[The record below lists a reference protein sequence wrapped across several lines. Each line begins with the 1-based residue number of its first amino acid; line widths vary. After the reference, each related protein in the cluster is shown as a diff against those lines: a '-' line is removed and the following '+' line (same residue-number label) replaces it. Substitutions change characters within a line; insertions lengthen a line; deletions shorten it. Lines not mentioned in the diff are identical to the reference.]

1 MNGRRSVSF
10 ALLAATLLAAP
21 IGVPRAMDA
30 LAPAAATTM
39 LTSLQRRFLYFPA
52 REFVSGPSDYG
63 FTHEEVSLRTED
75 GVTIHAWWL
84 PVAAAPMTLLF
95 LHGNAGNISYWVE
108 AATVFRDLGWNTL
121 LVDYRGYGRSEGV
134 PSEQGTY
141 HDAHAAWNH
150 LVGERG
156 IDPARIVVVGRSLG
170 GGVATWL
177 AERHRMAGLV
187 LEATFT
193 SIADIVAE
201 TLPLPGIR
209 GFVRLGYP
217 SLSRMAGLD
226 VPLLVVHGRQDTL
239 VPFDHGR
246 ALYEAARGPKR
257 FVELR
262 GGHNDAFAISRDV
275 YAEALRS
282 FVETLAPR

>member
-1 MNGRRSVSF
+1 MNARR
-10 ALLAATLLAAP
+10 LAASVLLGAAVLAAP
-21 IGVPRAMDA
+21 IAMSA
-30 LAPAAATTM
+30 IQPAPATTM

-63 FTHEEVSLRTED
+63 FTHEDVSLRTED

-84 PVAAAPMTLLF
+84 PVAAAPVTLLF
-95 LHGNAGNISYWVE
+95 LHGNAGNVSYWVE

-134 PSEQGTY
+134 PSEEGTY
-141 HDAHAAWNH
+141 FDARAAWH
-150 LVGERG
+150 YLVEERG

-177 AERHRMAGLV
+177 AERHRMGGLV

-193 SIADIVAE
+193 SIADVVAV
-201 TLPLPGIR
+201 TLPLPFIR
-209 GFVRLGYP
+209 SFVRLGYP
-217 SLSRMAGLD
+217 SLSRIARLD
-226 VPLLVVHGRQDTL
+226 VPLLVVHGRDDAL

-262 GGHNDAFAISRDV
+262 GGHNDAFALSRAD
-275 YAEALRS
+275 YSEALRS
-282 FVETLAPR
+282 FVETLGQR